1 MGAAK
6 FVLFVVEG
14 ETDEL
19 ALGRA
24 LTSLFATGDKP
35 GPRFGIIRGDITSAH
50 ALGAGNPAS
59 TIKRRLVA
67 AVKEFLAKD
76 KLRAADLDAIV
87 LLSDTDGAFIDDSA
101 VVYREEKS
109 HCSYLEDRIETS
121 DVDSLRL
128 RNQIKA
134 SCLKTLSRTNELTCD
149 KKKIPFK
156 VAYMS
161 RNLEHALSDYPGYA
175 SQQKKYDLARA
186 FSRKYGANVMAFT
199 ELLVLLAPD
208 GSYRDSWD
216 YIAQNNNSLLR
227 GSNMKQTLGA
237 LLAASVGSWRL

>member
-175 SQQKKYDLARA
+175 SQQKNTIWRVHFLE
-186 FSRKYGANVMAFT
+186 ST
-199 ELLVLLAPD
+199 
-208 GSYRDSWD
+208 
-216 YIAQNNNSLLR
+216 
-227 GSNMKQTLGA
+227 A
-237 LLAASVGSWRL
+237 LMSWRLQSFLCSLLLMVHIVIAGIILPRTTILF